1 MNKANTLSCRCPG
14 SHRPQVSSH
23 SQGVKA
29 CISSC
34 SRWQTADNE
43 WMRQT
48 SQVQKREEVG
58 WVNLQLLIC
67 QRSDLK
73 PTHTCVGEWTG
84 RTPVFV
90 IQGLDL
96 HIHNP
101 FVQVQ
106 DLMDG
111 DQNKAFQTSPALTCS
126 KPSSYVLSLTQQSLA
141 IYLNRLTYQTLLP
154 SKLHPYSCPFSP
166 FCKHLGWFD
175 LLSFSWVM
183 LAGLWD
189 I

>member
-14 SHRPQVSSH
+14 SHRPQVSNITPRGSRPALAVAADGRPQTM
-23 SQGVKA
+23 SGWDRQARYRSGRRLDGLIFNCSSVRGVT
-29 CISSC
+29 
-34 SRWQTADNE
+34 WN
-43 WMRQT
+43 
-48 SQVQKREEVG
+48 
-58 WVNLQLLIC
+58 LLI
-67 QRSDLK
+67 
-73 PTHTCVGEWTG
+73 
-84 RTPVFV
+84 PVSV
-90 IQGLDL
+90 NERGGILYLSYRLDL

-141 IYLNRLTYQTLLP
+141 IYLNRLTYHTLLP
-154 SKLHPYSCPFSP
+154 SKLHPYLCSFSP
-166 FCKHLGWFD
+166 FCKHLSCFD